1 MIIRILLLVFTI
13 ALAWIINVANSGGS
27 NFILEAVDTIPNGDK
42 IGHFFVMGTFAY
54 LVNLL
59 LECKTFKLGSLN
71 VLKGSTIVFVFVLIE
86 EITHMFIRTRT
97 FSYFDLL
104 SDILGIVAFGILAVK
119 TYPTISQLLKS
130 ASRQRPSGYDTP
142 TS

>member
-13 ALAWIINVANSGGS
+13 GLAWIINVANSGGS
-27 NFILEAVDTIPNGDK
+27 NFILEAVDNIPNGDK

-54 LVNLL
+54 LVNLF
-59 LECKTFKLGSLN
+59 LECKTFRLGTIN
-71 VLKGSTIVFVFVLIE
+71 VLKGSAIVFVFVFIE

-97 FSYFDLL
+97 FSYMDLL
-104 SDILGIVAFGILAVK
+104 SDVLGIVAFGILAVK
-119 TYPTISQLLKS
+119 TYPAISQMLKNT
-130 ASRQRPSGYDTP
+130 RGQRPSGYDTP